1 MSSVSLSRRCGA
13 MLQKLAMVG
22 SLAIGC
28 LLLFSSAS
36 ASAASIDLPAGTSTA
51 EVNAIEVSSYQ
62 DDFDVS
68 RQIAEEHLDLQAD
81 GVGIVEH
88 LQDSQGKRYAGVWF
102 DNQAG
107 EFVVPIVQGADR
119 SSIAN
124 TFAYSDLGGD
134 FRTITVERTW
144 EELEATQTRI
154 DRTLLPLIEAGLL
167 QTHLDPAANA
177 VIVTVAG
184 EASDSQGAEIQATA
198 EREGG
203 SVDVIQGEDK
213 RFGLSVQA
221 CVQAMYCDAPMRG
234 GVGIQPKGSTCCN
247 PDCTAGFKAT
257 GKTFGNRFM
266 MTAGHCIVGTGASKW
281 ISYTTS
287 QNPTEAVKDLGTV
300 EAYTYPNHDWAVIKA
315 NNTYWDKPSWPT
327 IVAEWG
333 VTQERPI
340 TAESESYVGQLVCH
354 SGSKSGAVV
363 GVTCG
368 NVTRV
373 NVTEISELDGVV
385 YGLLYDLTEFANI
398 CALPGDSGG
407 PVFAGNTA
415 LGIFSS
421 TDAPK
426 NAPACYYNGYYNE
439 ITEATDALGVSVAPR
454 VPPPP
459 SPPIQAAFVDA
470 GNGNSI
476 SAWQFDTINGWQ
488 QTFLWGHP
496 VAAGTRPFLM
506 KYEGTTHILFVDAAR
521 GNQITEWSWSPTL
534 GWQQTFLNTDPV
546 APGSSLTGFVQSG
559 YPQIFFS
566 NAANNRSIT
575 ALVRIGSA
583 WYPANF
589 YGDPVATNSSPT
601 AILNNGQPQVYFAD
615 SAKGNTMA
623 AWTWNSV
630 SGWQQTFFYGDP
642 VAANSS
648 PSAISNNGQA
658 QVYFV
663 DSAKGNTIAAWT
675 WGGSIQQSFFYGDSV
690 APNSSPSAISANGTP
705 HIYFADGSK
714 NNTVAVW
721 VWTPASLKQ
730 TFFYGDSVAANSSP
744 SALLTSGGKD
754 QIFFSDEN
762 TNRSLALWE
771 WGSTLQQ
778 SRLYGHLAVAGTSP
792 GA

>member
-1 MSSVSLSRRCGA
+1 MAGCGRGKRVVLGVLAVLSMA
-13 MLQKLAMVG
+13 MLGPVG
-22 SLAIGC
+22 V
-28 LLLFSSAS
+28 SAE
-36 ASAASIDLPAGTSTA
+36 GRGG
-51 EVNAIEVSSYQ
+51 EVEEY
-62 DDFDVS
+62 
-68 RQIAEEHLDLQAD
+68 AEELGVSTDVAAERLALQQR
-81 GVGIVEH
+81 GMGIVGG
-88 LQDSQGKRYAGVWF
+88 LTKALGAQYAGVWF
-102 DNQAG
+102 DNATG
-107 EFVVPIVQGADR
+107 EFVVPLIDEDERQEVLVALR
-119 SSIAN
+119 SE
-124 TFAYSDLGGD
+124 DLEGD
-134 FRTITVERTW
+134 FRTAPATFSW
-144 EELEATQTRI
+144 AELNAAQTRL
-154 DRTLLPLIEAGLL
+154 DQSLAGPLEQGLVQTMVDPRT
-167 QTHLDPAANA
+167 NS
-177 VIVTVAG
+177 VIVRQATEMGARGQARIARIAG
-184 EASDSQGAEIQATA
+184 E
-198 EREGG
+198 ERG
-203 SVDVIQGEDK
+203 VDVDVRERREHDLKVIPRGC
-213 RFGLSVQA
+213 FGAGMICGNPL
-221 CVQAMYCDAPMRG
+221 RG
-234 GVGIQPKGSTCCN
+234 GVRMYPSGPGSCCQPATCT
-247 PDCTAGFKAT
+247 PGFKAV
-257 GKTFGNRFM
+257 GKSNGQRYM
-266 MTAGHCIVGTGASKW
+266 LGAGHCME
-281 ISYTTS
+281 TTEHWMS
-287 QNPTEAVKDLGTV
+287 FDDVLFQSHYIGYV
-300 EAYTYPNHDWAVIKA
+300 EQY
-315 NNTYWDKPSWPT
+315 NNTTGDYGKIRASGTWWDKPSWPSK
-327 IVAEWG
+327 VVYWG
-333 VTQERPI
+333 TSEHERSI
-340 TAESESYVGQLVCH
+340 NSEAYSYLGQWVCH
-354 SGSKSGAVV
+354 AGGNSGASC
-363 GVTCG
+363 GTVTAQDMTVPQPTG
-368 NVTRV
+368 P
-373 NVTEISELDGVV
+373 S
-385 YGLLYDLTEFANI
+385 YHQTEFQTVCI
-398 CALPGDSGG
+398 KGGDSGG
-407 PVFAGNTA
+407 PVFIGNTA
-415 LGIFSS
+415 LGITIANNYEVEGQF
-421 TDAPK
+421 PK
-426 NAPACYYNGYYNE
+426 YCEEKGYYTE
-439 ITEATDALGVSVAPR
+439 VTEATDHLNVTVGTRLSS
-454 VPPPP
+454 PPPP
-459 SPPIQAAFVDA
+459 PVQPPIKASFVDT
-470 GNGNSI
+470 GNANTLTVWEYGPEK
-476 SAWQFDTINGWQ
+476 GWQ

-744 SALLTSGGKD
+744 SAILTSGGKD